1 MCFDYLDS
9 FDVAVLQCL
18 HRDDCMTRMESY
30 PFIRVIQ
37 LIFPCPESVVLR
49 HYMGG
54 DCLNTG
60 CVPSKALIAAA
71 KTAAAVPPEDANAN
85 FQAAGGLIMSLSG

>member
-1 MCFDYLDS
+1 
-9 FDVAVLQCL
+9 
-18 HRDDCMTRMESY
+18 
-30 PFIRVIQ
+30 
-37 LIFPCPESVVLR
+37 
-49 HYMGG
+49 MGG

-60 CVPSKALIAAA
+60 CVPSIALIAAA